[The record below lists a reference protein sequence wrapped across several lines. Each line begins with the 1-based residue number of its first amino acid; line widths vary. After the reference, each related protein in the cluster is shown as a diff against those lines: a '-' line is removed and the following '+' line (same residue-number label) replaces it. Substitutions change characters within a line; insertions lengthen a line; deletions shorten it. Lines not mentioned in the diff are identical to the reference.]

1 MPVRPL
7 VRTIQTCRKVQR
19 MQTAILRNSEILA
32 KSRKNYIKM
41 KTRLLKRLRRDVEK
55 YIYVVYDPI
64 NRWYIIKDYGLICY
78 PYNEEKEA
86 IARCITKRRE
96 HIIDRIVRMRGKKYY
111 KIF

>member
-1 MPVRPL
+1 
-7 VRTIQTCRKVQR
+7 
-19 MQTAILRNSEILA
+19 
-32 KSRKNYIKM
+32 M

-78 PYNEEKEA
+78 PYDGEKEA
-86 IARCITKRRE
+86 IARCIEKRRAY
-96 HIIDRIVRMRGKKYY
+96 IINRIVRMRGDKYY